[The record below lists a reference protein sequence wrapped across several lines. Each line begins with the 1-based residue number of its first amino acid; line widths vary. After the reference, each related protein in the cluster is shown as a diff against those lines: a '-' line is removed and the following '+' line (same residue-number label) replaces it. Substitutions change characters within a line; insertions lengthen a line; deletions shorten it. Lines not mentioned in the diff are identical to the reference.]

1 MSILNSLKSLFT
13 PDNGP
18 AGGQSYPTEDYQ
30 GYQIT
35 PTPQRTG
42 SQFGSAALFARE
54 QKHAFIRADVPSNAD
69 DCAAE
74 TLRKAK
80 LTIDQLGADLFR

>member
-42 SQFGSAALFARE
+42 SQFRVCGL
-54 QKHAFIRADVPSNAD
+54 IRKG
-69 DCAAE
+69 AE
-74 TLRKAK
+74 TRVHPCRCPE
-80 LTIDQLGADLFR
+80 QRG